1 MSFDEFVFGEDF
13 LVIGSDELVFEDDC
27 LRVILLK
34 KLLQLLV
41 LDEVDFG
48 RRGNQEIM
56 GDD

>member
-1 MSFDEFVFGEDF
+1 MSCDELVFGEDC
-13 LVIGSDELVFEDDC
+13 LMIGFDELVFEDDC